1 MQRAIMRY
9 LGLNIR
15 TVSNM
20 KITSGRP
27 SYMDILTRPVVS
39 EAVTPAQHENAARGK
54 ECPGCGAKFQVESPS
69 RPGYLPPI
77 AIKRQPT
84 QEEIDSIKSK
94 AVLDMRDLKLLKPM
108 TRIIC
113 SKCHSLKHQKGS
125 QISVSKKTN
134 LQQFEQLKT
143 NKGGHVVLIV
153 DLLDICGTLID
164 VEQYCGEKKLLVVLN
179 KYDLMPAG
187 YEIHKVKQWIK
198 SKMSSRCEI
207 VEVSSKNKEGISSV
221 LDFIQK
227 AFESHQDCYLVGCT
241 NVGKS
246 TLVNAI
252 KASNTNRN
260 WPTVT
265 IL

>member
-1 MQRAIMRY
+1 MRY

-15 TVSNM
+15 TITTM
-20 KITSGRP
+20 KIQSGRP
-27 SYMDILTRPVVS
+27 YMGIQTGRVVS
-39 EAVTPAQHENAARGK
+39 GLMTSAQHDISAPGK
-54 ECPGCGAKFQVESPS
+54 ECPGCGAKFQVDSPS

-77 AIKRQPT
+77 AIKRQPSR
-84 QEEIDSIKSK
+84 EEIDSIKSK
-94 AVLDMRDLKLLKPM
+94 AVLDMRDLKLLKPK

-113 SKCHSLKHQKGS
+113 SKCHSLKHQQGS

-134 LQQFEQLKT
+134 LQQFELLKT

-187 YEIHKVKQWIK
+187 YEIQKVKQWVK
-198 SKMSSRCEI
+198 SKIRSRCEI

-252 KASNTNRN
+252 KAMNTNRN
-260 WPTVT
+260 WPTAT